1 MTDNILNRLINN
13 IDKTNENKSS
23 YWKYH
28 LNDKSNFMSEHE
40 HLNFGSYTKKS
51 LKNFAHIFFQNILLG
66 NKLFKTET
74 YKRYK
79 NEFDLINRFIDLDT
93 IRHILTFEKL
103 KGLTQPKSVCVIGD
117 GKINGILGAYLTF
130 KDVKIYSVNLS
141 ETLINDYKIL
151 KKLKNELSESL
162 NLIDNSNLNLSD
174 NKLHL
179 IPANF
184 KDVLYEANIDLFI
197 NISSFQEM
205 TFNEL
210 NEYFKI
216 IKKNKSKLYCCNREY
231 KKLYANEELYF
242 DKYPWEDSK
251 RIFWEDCPWYQKY
264 YSSKFPFIHKYH
276 GNIKHCLVDF
286 GAKN

>member
-1 MTDNILNRLINN
+1 
-13 IDKTNENKSS
+13 
-23 YWKYH
+23 
-28 LNDKSNFMSEHE
+28 
-40 HLNFGSYTKKS
+40 
-51 LKNFAHIFFQNILLG
+51 
-66 NKLFKTET
+66 
-74 YKRYK
+74 
-79 NEFDLINRFIDLDT
+79 
-93 IRHILTFEKL
+93 
-103 KGLTQPKSVCVIGD
+103 
-117 GKINGILGAYLTF
+117 
-130 KDVKIYSVNLS
+130 
-141 ETLINDYKIL
+141 
-151 KKLKNELSESL
+151 
-162 NLIDNSNLNLSD
+162 
-174 NKLHL
+174 
-179 IPANF
+179 
-184 KDVLYEANIDLFI
+184 
-197 NISSFQEM
+197 M